1 MLSRCGSPRTPP
13 STEIA
18 KTVAIMTTST
28 PMRRAIVRSA
38 SLIAAAFALSA
49 CGVVNT
55 LNRPIEA
62 PTAVPSAIIE
72 IVAERSLNP
81 DIDGMPKP
89 VLLRIYELRAPAT
102 FERSS
107 FFDLQDKDESQLGGD
122 FVRREELLIAPGERR
137 IIERKGNPDV
147 RAFGFFA
154 GYRDLERSTW
164 RTSVDA
170 PNSVEMRRRWWGL
183 GQTERLK
190 PVHYLVTVSR
200 DAVRVQHQIT
210 SR

>member
-1 MLSRCGSPRTPP
+1 MIIEKKL
-13 STEIA
+13 
-18 KTVAIMTTST
+18 
-28 PMRRAIVRSA
+28 RRAVLRSVPIA
-38 SLIAAAFALSA
+38 IAASALSA

-55 LNRPIEA
+55 LNRPAEA
-62 PTAVPSAIIE
+62 PTAVPSAVIE
-72 IVAERSLNP
+72 IIAERSLNP
-81 DIDGMPKP
+81 DIDGLPKP
-89 VLLRIYELRAPAT
+89 ILLRIYELRAPAT

-122 FVRREELLIAPGERR
+122 FVRREEFLIAPGERR
-137 IIERKGNPDV
+137 VIERKGNPDV

-164 RTSVDA
+164 RASVDA

>member
-1 MLSRCGSPRTPP
+1 M

-18 KTVAIMTTST
+18 RTIAVIIDEKL
-28 PMRRAIVRSA
+28 RRAFFRSA
-38 SLIAAAFALSA
+38 SILVAVSALAA

-55 LNRPIEA
+55 LNRPAEV

-81 DIDGMPKP
+81 DIDGLPKP
-89 VLLRIYELRAPAT
+89 ILLRIYELRAPAA

-122 FVRREELLIAPGERR
+122 FVRREEFLIAPGERR
-137 IIERKGNPDV
+137 VIERKGNQDV

-154 GYRDLERSTW
+154 GYRDLEHSTW
-164 RTSVDA
+164 RASVDA

>member
-1 MLSRCGSPRTPP
+1 M
-13 STEIA
+13 
-18 KTVAIMTTST
+18 TST
-28 PMRRAIVRSA
+28 LPLRRFLLRFVTLAVTA
-38 SLIAAAFALSA
+38 SALSA

-55 LNRPIEA
+55 LNRPAET
-62 PTAVPSAIIE
+62 PTAVPTAIIE

-81 DIDGMPKP
+81 DIDGVPKP
-89 VLLRIYELRAPAT
+89 VLLRIYELRAPAA

-107 FFDLQDKDESQLGGD
+107 FFDLQEKDESQLGGD
-122 FVRREELLIAPGERR
+122 FVRREELVIAPGERR

-164 RTSVDA
+164 RAAVGA
-170 PNSVEMRRRWWGL
+170 PNSVEMRRSWWGL
-183 GQTERLK
+183 GPTERLK

-200 DAVRVQHQIT
+200 DAVRVQHLAT

>member
-1 MLSRCGSPRTPP
+1 M
-13 STEIA
+13 
-18 KTVAIMTTST
+18 TST
-28 PMRRAIVRSA
+28 KYCAQAVVRITL
-38 SLIAAAFALSA
+38 LIAAGWGLLG

-55 LNRPIEA
+55 LNRPTET

-72 IVAERSLNP
+72 IVSERSLNP
-81 DIDGMPKP
+81 DIDGIPKP
-89 VLLRIYELRAPAT
+89 VLLRIYELRAPAA

-122 FVRREELLIAPGERR
+122 FVRREEFLITPGERR

-154 GYRDLERSTW
+154 AYRDLERSTW
-164 RTSVDA
+164 RASVDA

-200 DAVRVQHQIT
+200 DAVRVQHQIST
-210 SR
+210 R

>member
-1 MLSRCGSPRTPP
+1 MTHTTIRAWPIGRIALLFAAGWILSG
-13 STEIA
+13 
-18 KTVAIMTTST
+18 
-28 PMRRAIVRSA
+28 
-38 SLIAAAFALSA
+38 

-55 LNRPIEA
+55 LNRPAEA
-62 PTAVPSAIIE
+62 PTAVPPAIIE
-72 IVAERSLNP
+72 IVSERSLNP

-89 VLLRIYELRAPAT
+89 VLLRIYELRAPAA

-122 FVRREELLIAPGERR
+122 FVRREEFLIAPGERR

-164 RTSVDA
+164 RASIDA

-200 DAVRVQHQIT
+200 DAVRVQHQT
-210 SR
+210 TTR

>member
-1 MLSRCGSPRTPP
+1 MRMTQNAISRRTILKTAPLVSLAGVSLSG
-13 STEIA
+13 
-18 KTVAIMTTST
+18 
-28 PMRRAIVRSA
+28 
-38 SLIAAAFALSA
+38 

-55 LNRPIEA
+55 LNRPTEA
-62 PTAVPSAIIE
+62 PTAVPPAIIE
-72 IVAERSLNP
+72 IIAERSLNP
-81 DIDGMPKP
+81 DVDGMPKP
-89 VLLRIYELRAPAT
+89 VLLRIYELRTPVT

-107 FFDLQDKDESQLGGD
+107 FFDLLDKDESQLGGD
-122 FVRREELLIAPGERR
+122 FVRREEILIAPGERR

-154 GYRDLERSTW
+154 SYRDLERSTW
-164 RTSVDA
+164 RASVDA

-183 GQTERLK
+183 GETERLK

-200 DAVRVQHQIT
+200 EAIRVQHQIT

>member
-1 MLSRCGSPRTPP
+1 
-13 STEIA
+13 
-18 KTVAIMTTST
+18 MTTTMTKLSSRT
-28 PMRRAIVRSA
+28 IAQIAFLSAIGW
-38 SLIAAAFALSA
+38 ALSG

-55 LNRPIEA
+55 LNRPAEA
-62 PTAVPSAIIE
+62 PTAVPPAIIE
-72 IVAERSLNP
+72 IVSERSLNP

-89 VLLRIYELRAPAT
+89 VLLRIYELRAPAA

-122 FVRREELLIAPGERR
+122 FVRREEFLIAPGERR

-147 RAFGFFA
+147 RSFGFFA
-154 GYRDLERSTW
+154 AYRDLERSTW
-164 RTSVDA
+164 RASVDA

-210 SR
+210 TR

>member
-1 MLSRCGSPRTPP
+1 
-13 STEIA
+13 
-18 KTVAIMTTST
+18 MTTTMTKLSSRT
-28 PMRRAIVRSA
+28 IAQIAFLSA
-38 SLIAAAFALSA
+38 MGWALSG

-55 LNRPIEA
+55 LNRPAEA
-62 PTAVPSAIIE
+62 PTAVPPAIIE
-72 IVAERSLNP
+72 IVSERSLNP

-89 VLLRIYELRAPAT
+89 VLLRIYELRAPAA

-122 FVRREELLIAPGERR
+122 FVRREEFLIAPGERR

-147 RAFGFFA
+147 RSFGFFA
-154 GYRDLERSTW
+154 AYRDLERSTW
-164 RTSVDA
+164 RASVDA

-210 SR
+210 TR